1 MWRDIEIAG
10 RPKPSV
16 TLSGKVA
23 ELAERFGAGDID
35 LSMTHSKGMAA
46 AVAIAH
52 PRAKRRAL
60 NQTVPA

>member
-1 MWRDIEIAG
+1 
-10 RPKPSV
+10 V

-46 AVAIAH
+46 AVAIVQ
-52 PRAKRRAL
+52 PRGKRGPPD
-60 NQTVPA
+60 PAVS